1 MDDNKTYLVPI
12 FMAVFIE
19 GITTYIKSA
28 MVDNCFT
35 IGIIISIIVSIMI
48 SICYEIDIPKQFGI
62 SSKIP
67 YIGSIISGLLI
78 ARGSNYLYD
87 FITKFM

>member
-35 IGIIISIIVSIMI
+35 IGMIISIIVSIMI

>member
-28 MVDNCFT
+28 MVHNCFT
-35 IGIIISIIVSIMI
+35 IGMIISIIVSIMI